1 MVDRSEPLVVTPQAC
16 PFVALDSDRD
26 QRLTAPDARHRCFA
40 EAAPKT
46 RSMGHQA
53 SFCLTPAFT
62 GCPIFLDWASRVAAD
77 VLPGRA
83 PAGAIGITD
92 GVSPSTSATTPTATV
107 ATAPAGAVAPA
118 SSVAAAS
125 VSGGAGTGA
134 AGAAAGAAGAA
145 GVAPVAGPAGV
156 APVAGALASPTPD
169 AHPTGAA
176 PAWAAAPPW
185 IAEAATPPPDIFDKP
200 TKRTARLEIEPGA
213 AAAAD
218 AAVDARPSAVALQT
232 SPLAPAA
239 SDAVA
244 VPAATPSPAD
254 AAETDAELAA
264 SVARTDLLA
273 GGYGDGSSAI
283 SAGAD
288 VVGDTSASA
297 ESDESGAPPW
307 SRGRPRVPM
316 DAGAPASL
324 GPQTRPGA
332 RASGPREW
340 EGARRFEA
348 YAAGAGSGRLGRPA
362 LIAIGTALVA
372 VALLVVF
379 LLPSLFLSGGA
390 APTASPALSNVPAVA
405 ATGRPRPTP
414 TAPGATP
421 GKPDATPQS
430 YRVKRGDTLLRIG
443 RRFNVTVEQL
453 VCANDIRNPNS
464 LSVGT
469 TLTIPIETYQCPKPT
484 KKPK

>member
-1 MVDRSEPLVVTPQAC
+1 MAEDSGPVSSLPMVDRSEPLVVTPQAC

-40 EAAPKT
+40 EAVPKT

-53 SFCLTPAFT
+53 SFCLAPAFT

-83 PAGAIGITD
+83 PAGAALLSD
-92 GVSPSTSATTPTATV
+92 GPSSSTSGTTATGATGAITSTT
-107 ATAPAGAVAPA
+107 ATATMATAL
-118 SSVAAAS
+118 
-125 VSGGAGTGA
+125 
-134 AGAAAGAAGAA
+134 AGAAAPAADAA
-145 GVAPVAGPAGV
+145 SLPG
-156 APVAGALASPTPD
+156 PTPIVGAPPSANPARPATD
-169 AHPTGAA
+169 AHPTGAT

-185 IAEAATPPPDIFDKP
+185 VAEAAPPPPDIFDKP
-200 TKRTARLEIEPGA
+200 TKRTARVEIEPG
-213 AAAAD
+213 
-218 AAVDARPSAVALQT
+218 
-232 SPLAPAA
+232 PAA
-239 SDAVA
+239 SPDAGVEPRASAAGTQTSAVMPVA
-244 VPAATPSPAD
+244 AGPVSASKGTLPTD
-254 AAETDAELAA
+254 APESDAELAA
-264 SVARTDLLA
+264 SMARTDLLTGVA
-273 GGYGDGSSAI
+273 GADGSPVV
-283 SAGAD
+283 AGAD
-288 VVGDTSASA
+288 VDASGTAEQDDTGS
-297 ESDESGAPPW
+297 PPW
-307 SRGRPRVPM
+307 SRGRPRVPV

-332 RASGPREW
+332 RPSGPREW

-348 YAAGAGSGRLGRPA
+348 YAAGSGSSRIGRPA
-362 LIAIGTALVA
+362 LIAIGVGLVA

-390 APTASPALSNVPAVA
+390 APTATPADSSAPVVA

-421 GKPDATPQS
+421 RKPAATPQS

-453 VCANDIRNPNS
+453 TCANDIRNPNS

-469 TLTIPIETYQCPKPT
+469 TLVIPIETYRCPKPT